1 MQKRIFD
8 IFFSLIGLLT
18 LIPLFVLVSILI
30 KIESKGTVLFTQI
43 RIGKNFKPFN
53 LYKFRSMVTDA
64 AKMGP
69 PITTGNDTRITKT
82 GRFLRKT
89 KIDEL
94 PQLFNVLKGDM
105 SFVGPRPELLQYV
118 EKFQKEYEEILVVKP
133 GITDLASLKYRDE
146 TSILGET
153 KEPEKEYVC
162 RILPEKIRLA
172 KEYLKRSSLI
182 LDLSIIFKT
191 LIKLVIIKEIL
202 LTSSIHNC

>member
-1 MQKRIFD
+1 MKLYKQCIKRLFD
-8 IFFSLIGLLT
+8 IYFSFIGLIVF
-18 LIPLFVLVSILI
+18 IPLFVMVSILI
-30 KIESKGTVLFTQI
+30 KIESKGTVLFTQV

-53 LYKFRSMVTDA
+53 LYKFRSMVMDA
-64 AKMGP
+64 PKIGL
-69 PITTGNDTRITKT
+69 PITTGSDTRITKI

-94 PQLFNVLKGDM
+94 PQFFNVLKGDM

-118 EKFQKEYEEILVVKP
+118 EIFQKEYEEVLMVRP

-146 TSILGET
+146 TSILGKT

-191 LIKLVIIKEIL
+191 LIKLVIIKK
-202 LTSSIHNC
+202 SY

>member
-8 IFFSLIGLLT
+8 IFFSLIGL
-18 LIPLFVLVSILI
+18 IVFMPLFVLVSILI
-30 KIESKGTVLFTQI
+30 KIESKGTVLFAQI

-64 AKMGP
+64 AKRGP

-105 SFVGPRPELLQYV
+105 SLVGPRPELLQYV
-118 EKFQKEYEEILVVKP
+118 EIFQKEYEEILVVKP

-146 TSILGET
+146 ASILGKT

-191 LIKLVIIKEIL
+191 LIKLVIIKR
-202 LTSSIHNC
+202 SY

>member
-1 MQKRIFD
+1 M
-8 IFFSLIGLLT
+8 
-18 LIPLFVLVSILI
+18 PLFVLVSIII
-30 KIESKGTVLFTQI
+30 KIESKGTALFTQI

-53 LYKFRSMVTDA
+53 LYKFRSMVIDA

-82 GRFLRKT
+82 GRLLRKT

-118 EKFQKEYEEILVVKP
+118 EIFQKEYEEILVVKP

-146 TSILGET
+146 TSILGGT
-153 KEPEKEYVC
+153 KEPEKEYIC
-162 RILPEKIRLA
+162 RVLPEKIRLA

-182 LDLSIIFKT
+182 LDLFIIFKT
-191 LIKLVIIKEIL
+191 LIKLVIIKK
-202 LTSSIHNC
+202 SY

>member
-1 MQKRIFD
+1 M
-8 IFFSLIGLLT
+8 
-18 LIPLFVLVSILI
+18 PLFVLVSILI

-64 AKMGP
+64 VKMGP
-69 PITTGNDTRITKT
+69 PITTGNDKRITKT

-146 TSILGET
+146 TSILGGT
-153 KEPEKEYVC
+153 KEPEKEYIC

-182 LDLSIIFKT
+182 LDLSIILKT

-202 LTSSIHNC
+202 LTSSINNF

>member
-1 MQKRIFD
+1 MLYKGFIKRPFD
-8 IFFSLIGLLT
+8 IFFSLIGLIAFL
-18 LIPLFVLVSILI
+18 PLFAVVMILLR
-30 KIESKGTVLFTQI
+30 IESTGVVFFVQQ
-43 RIGKNFKPFN
+43 RVGRNFKAFN

-64 AKMGP
+64 SRMGLS
-69 PITTGNDTRITKT
+69 ITAGDDPRITKI

-94 PQLFNVLKGDM
+94 PQIFNVLKGDM
-105 SFVGPRPELLQYV
+105 SFVGPRPEVNKYV
-118 EKFQKEYEEILVVKP
+118 EMFYNDYKEILKIKP
-133 GITDLASLKYRDE
+133 GITDLASLKFRDE
-146 TSILGET
+146 SIILGRA

-191 LIKLVIIKEIL
+191 LIKLVIKK
-202 LTSSIHNC
+202 TDSY

>member
-1 MQKRIFD
+1 M
-8 IFFSLIGLLT
+8 
-18 LIPLFVLVSILI
+18 VSILI
-30 KIESKGTVLFTQI
+30 KIESKGTVLFTQV

-53 LYKFRSMVTDA
+53 LYKFRSMVMDA
-64 AKMGP
+64 PKIGL
-69 PITTGNDTRITKT
+69 PITTGSDTRITKI

-94 PQLFNVLKGDM
+94 PQFFNVLKGDM

-118 EKFQKEYEEILVVKP
+118 EIFQKEYEEVLMVRP

-146 TSILGET
+146 TSILGKT

-191 LIKLVIIKEIL
+191 LIKLVIIKK
-202 LTSSIHNC
+202 SY

>member
-1 MQKRIFD
+1 MA
-8 IFFSLIGLLT
+8 
-18 LIPLFVLVSILI
+18 ILI
-30 KIESKGTVLFTQI
+30 KLESLGPVFFIQK
-43 RIGKNFKPFN
+43 RIGKNFKPFD
-53 LYKFRSMVTDA
+53 LYKFRSMVMGAT
-64 AKMGP
+64 KMGP
-69 PITTGNDTRITKT
+69 PITMGNDTRITKT
-82 GRFLRKT
+82 GGFLRKA

-94 PQLFNVLKGDM
+94 PQLFNVLKGEM

-118 EKFQKEYEEILVVKP
+118 EKFQKDYEEILMIKP

-146 TSILGET
+146 ASILGGT

-191 LIKLVIIKEIL
+191 LIKLVINK
-202 LTSSIHNC
+202 TNRH

>member
-1 MQKRIFD
+1 M
-8 IFFSLIGLLT
+8 
-18 LIPLFVLVSILI
+18 PLFVVVAILL
-30 KIESKGTVLFTQI
+30 KIERTGVVFFVQQ
-43 RIGKNFKPFN
+43 RVGRNFKIFN

-64 AKMGP
+64 SKIGLS
-69 PITTGNDTRITKT
+69 ITAGDDPRITKI

-118 EKFQKEYEEILVVKP
+118 EKFQKDYQEILMVKP

-146 TSILGET
+146 TSILGGT
-153 KEPEKEYVC
+153 KEPEKEYIC

-182 LDLSIIFKT
+182 LDISIIFKT
-191 LIKLVIIKEIL
+191 LIKLVINK
-202 LTSSIHNC
+202 TNRY

>member
-1 MQKRIFD
+1 M
-8 IFFSLIGLLT
+8 
-18 LIPLFVLVSILI
+18 PLFVLVSILI
-30 KIESKGTVLFTQI
+30 KIESKGTALFIQV

-53 LYKFRSMVTDA
+53 LYKFRSMVIDA
-64 AKMGP
+64 TKMGP
-69 PITTGNDTRITKT
+69 PITRGNDTRITKI

-118 EKFQKEYEEILVVKP
+118 EKFQKDYQEILMVKP

-146 TSILGET
+146 TSILGGT

-162 RILPEKIRLA
+162 SVLPEKIRLA
-172 KEYLKRSSLI
+172 KEYLKRSSFI

-191 LIKLVIIKEIL
+191 LIKIVLIKKSNRSNLIAKL
-202 LTSSIHNC
+202 L